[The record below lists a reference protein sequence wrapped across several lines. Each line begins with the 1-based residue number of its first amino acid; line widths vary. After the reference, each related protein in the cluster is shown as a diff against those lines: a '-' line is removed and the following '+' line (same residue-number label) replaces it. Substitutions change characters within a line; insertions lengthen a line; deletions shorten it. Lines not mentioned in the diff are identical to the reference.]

1 MHVHTCII
9 QHKIIMVLHY
19 VVYTFR
25 LSRDRVH
32 TQRHVHVHVYTIQY
46 CSLIPYTVHTCTCM
60 LNYMLQ
66 SSNVKKIWYEL
77 SSYLPI
83 SCVCRLDNELDLI
96 GTQQQ
101 ELEEV
106 LSQIET
112 SLTQQ
117 PSLLNPQHPDI
128 ERSHTWVSLTKGHRY
143 ILLCVWM

>member
-1 MHVHTCII
+1 
-9 QHKIIMVLHY
+9 
-19 VVYTFR
+19 
-25 LSRDRVH
+25 
-32 TQRHVHVHVYTIQY
+32 
-46 CSLIPYTVHTCTCM
+46 M
-60 LNYMLQ
+60 LNYVLQ
-66 SSNVKKIWYEL
+66 SSNVKKIRYEL

-128 ERSHTWVSLTKGHRY
+128 ERSHT
-143 ILLCVWM
+143 

>member
-1 MHVHTCII
+1 MI
-9 QHKIIMVLHY
+9 
-19 VVYTFR
+19 
-25 LSRDRVH
+25 RD
-32 TQRHVHVHVYTIQY
+32 
-46 CSLIPYTVHTCTCM
+46 
-60 LNYMLQ
+60 
-66 SSNVKKIWYEL
+66 YEL
-77 SSYLPI
+77 SSYLPTCI

-128 ERSHTWVSLTKGHRY
+128 ERSHT
-143 ILLCVWM
+143 